1 MHIRTMVAGNPGLTD
16 RTGDAVN
23 RVVRIMFFTLFTALG
38 AQFAVWLPFTPVP
51 VTMQTLFVVLAGIVL
66 GPRDGFY
73 AMLSYLALGISGAPV
88 FAGLS
93 FGPLVLFGPT
103 GGYLL
108 AFPAAAFLAGYLR
121 EIGGGRQAAAGLG
134 IISGLILILTVG
146 TAHLSLVTGL
156 SISKAFSLAFVPFI
170 MAELV
175 KFPAALFMA
184 AGKGRANI

>member
-1 MHIRTMVAGNPGLTD
+1 MVIGNIGLTD
-16 RTGDAVN
+16 RTGNAVN
-23 RVVRIMFFTLFTALG
+23 RVVKIMAFTLFTALS

-51 VTMQTLFVVLAGIVL
+51 ITMQTLFVVLAGIVL

-93 FGPLVLFGPT
+93 FGPVVLFGPT

-121 EIGGGRQAAAGLG
+121 GIGGRKSLASALG
-134 IISGLILILTVG
+134 IVSGLMLILIVG
-146 TAHLSLVTGL
+146 TAHLSLITGL
-156 SISKAFSLAFVPFI
+156 SVSDAFSLAVVPFI
-170 MAELV
+170 VVELV
-175 KFPAALFMA
+175 KFLIAFFLV
-184 AGKGRANI
+184 AGK